1 MFTTEANWSQSLCNV
16 NSSVL
21 LWGLC
26 VLWLAWISLD
36 HGVTSWGAH
45 LQQLMCIVSDLL
57 SFFFEKTAW
66 ITLHYT
72 CALCILPKHFVAS
85 PSWKASL
92 WLLTGFTGLLS
103 AETRFSRW
111 KCGNWFKK
119 THPFLIPISM
129 AHEARTSWPAPSVS
143 LQPIGFD
150 GARPSTSVPLGS
162 EKGHNTFVT
171 SIH

>member
-57 SFFFEKTAW
+57 SLFFEKNCLDYTS
-66 ITLHYT
+66 LHMCLVHFTQTFCGIAGRRPCGCWRVLRVCWVRKPDFPGGNVEIGLKKHMVFRYRFRWPT
-72 CALCILPKHFVAS
+72 RHGLPGRRLPRRS
-85 PSWKASL
+85 SL
-92 WLLTGFTGLLS
+92 LV
-103 AETRFSRW
+103 
-111 KCGNWFKK
+111 
-119 THPFLIPISM
+119 SM
-129 AHEARTSWPAPSVS
+129 ARG
-143 LQPIGFD
+143 LQPQCLL
-150 GARPSTSVPLGS
+150 VQ
-162 EKGHNTFVT
+162 
-171 SIH
+171 